1 MKIFNWVHRKFNHN
15 LIKDGFARNVKKTES
30 IAIDTNT
37 KALLEQVALVDVLD
51 GWRDG
56 ILTIGTFGFDAL
68 KSFDQPKEYFVF
80 ESDEEEEEEEEGG
93 EHDSIDNYD
102 DDHDQDNNIAEDEE
116 EVNPLMFTTF
126 EHNFKDMTT
135 SASGKTDMIITLD
148 GVPLNPTEIGFS
160 AEGDQGKKR
169 GRTTLADLF
178 SEDSDIY
185 KKPINPNES
194 DTNFSAGKKQSVR
207 AKNGLSFAKKLIPH
221 VKEEA
226 RPMKKLN
233 QMVRRMLKRKIH
245 PELECKTTH
254 KAEAQNKATVL
265 ELHGKKNIEATESVS
280 LLQIPGMFII
290 IMSFFLLG
298 YFNTVT

>member
-37 KALLEQVALVDVLD
+37 KALLEQVTLVDVLD

-56 ILTIGTFGFDAL
+56 ILTIGTFGFDPL
-68 KSFDQPKEYFVF
+68 KSLDQPKEYFVF

-93 EHDSIDNYD
+93 ERDSINNDDDD
-102 DDHDQDNNIAEDEE
+102 DDHEQDNNIAEDEE

-135 SASGKTDMIITLD
+135 IASRKTDMIITLE
-148 GVPLNPTEIGFS
+148 GVSLNPTEIGFS

-185 KKPINPNES
+185 KKPINLNES
-194 DTNFSAGKKQSVR
+194 ETNFSAGKKQSVR

-221 VKEEA
+221 VKEDA

-233 QMVRRMLKRKIH
+233 QSLNARRLTKQKLKTRPPFLNFLARKILKLLNLFLYFKFQVGGCAWIGS
-245 PELECKTTH
+245 ENL
-254 KAEAQNKATVL
+254 KAVAVFMDM
-265 ELHGKKNIEATESVS
+265 I
-280 LLQIPGMFII
+280 
-290 IMSFFLLG
+290 
-298 YFNTVT
+298 

>member
-15 LIKDGFARNVKKTES
+15 LIKDGFARNVKKTDS

-37 KALLEQVALVDVLD
+37 KALLEQVTLVDVLD

-56 ILTIGTFGFDAL
+56 ILTIGTFGFDTL
-68 KSFDQPKEYFVF
+68 KSLDQPKEYFVF

-93 EHDSIDNYD
+93 ERDSINND
-102 DDHDQDNNIAEDEE
+102 DDDEDDHEQDNNIAEDEE

-135 SASGKTDMIITLD
+135 SARGKTDMIITLE

-160 AEGDQGKKR
+160 TEGDQGKKR

-185 KKPINPNES
+185 KKPINPNEPE
-194 DTNFSAGKKQSVR
+194 TNFSAGKKQSVR

-221 VKEEA
+221 VREEA

-233 QMVRRMLKRKIH
+233 QMMRRMLKRKIH

-254 KAEAQNKATVL
+254 KAEAQNKATIL
-265 ELHGKKNIEATESVS
+265 ELLGKKNIVATESVS
-280 LLQIPGMFII
+280 LLQIPEIA
-290 IMSFFLLG
+290 
-298 YFNTVT
+298 TV

>member
-1 MKIFNWVHRKFNHN
+1 MKIFNWVNRKFNHN

-68 KSFDQPKEYFVF
+68 KSLDQPKEYFVF
-80 ESDEEEEEEEEGG
+80 ESDEEEEEEEEEGG
-93 EHDSIDNYD
+93 ERDSINSD
-102 DDHDQDNNIAEDEE
+102 DDEQDNNIAEDEE

-135 SASGKTDMIITLD
+135 SSSGKTDMIITLE

-160 AEGDQGKKR
+160 AEGDKGKKR

-185 KKPINPNES
+185 KKPINPSES
-194 DTNFSAGKKQSVR
+194 ETNFSAGKKQSVR

-233 QMVRRMLKRKIH
+233 QMMRRMLKRKIH
-245 PELECKTTH
+245 PELECKTAL
-254 KAEAQNKATVL
+254 KAEAQNKATIL
-265 ELHGKKNIEATESVS
+265 ELLGKKNIEATESVS
-280 LLQIPGMFII
+280 LLQIPEIA
-290 IMSFFLLG
+290 
-298 YFNTVT
+298 TV